1 MKLIMESWKRD
12 KLLEN
17 IETGNRLSIFDFDET
32 IAYSEGHVTAIDKE
46 TGEEVK
52 ITTQEE
58 YDKYKKLGTHDFDFS
73 ALENVTDEIEITPIT
88 DILRDRLGDPNT
100 QVMVLTAR
108 SEASSDDIHRAMEMF
123 EPPIPMENI
132 IVVGLAGA
140 NKGEYIKDSI
150 LSGYPNI
157 TSVEFYDDSQDNIN
171 DVVAAREEVLAQGN
185 VTTFDVYK
193 IEEGYPVKVK

>member
-1 MKLIMESWKRD
+1 MENWKNYI
-12 KLLEN
+12 LLEN

-32 IAYSEGHVTAIDKE
+32 IAYSEGHVMAIDKE
-46 TGEEVK
+46 TGEKVK
-52 ITTQEE
+52 ITTQQE

-73 ALENVTDEIEITPIT
+73 ALENVTDEIENVIITN
-88 DILRDRLGDPNT
+88 ILRERLTDPNT

-108 SEASSDDIHRAMEMF
+108 SEASIDDMQRALEMF
-123 EPPIPMENI
+123 EPEISTENI
-132 IVVGLAGA
+132 IMIGLAGA

-150 LSGYPNI
+150 LPSYPNI
-157 TSVEFYDDSQDNIN
+157 KSVEFYDDSQDNIN

-193 IEEGYPVKVK
+193 IEEGQPKQVK